1 VNPIIQTPVANPT
14 AWTVQP
20 SGIEP
25 VPNGSYFAE
34 FVSVEPF
41 SNAEKGIENKVR
53 FSWKVLGGP
62 QAGRNITALCDVRFT
77 PATHAGRLVTGMA
90 GRPLQVGENVLTLVD
105 TFVGKRFLAV
115 VSPGPKG
122 GKPSVQSAA
131 ATPEM

>member
-62 QAGRNITALCDVRFT
+62 QAGRNILPCAMS
-77 PATHAGRLVTGMA
+77 GSRLQPMQDGSSRA
-90 GRPLQVGENVLTLVD
+90 WPDGHC
-105 TFVGKRFLAV
+105 KLA
-115 VSPGPKG
+115 K
-122 GKPSVQSAA
+122 
-131 ATPEM
+131 TY